1 MAVWVFPGQG
11 SQRPDMTAGLD
22 AAPALLREALDLIG
36 AGHRPDD
43 AGHLE
48 DPEDP
53 EFVQPALFVV
63 GVAAATALLRHE
75 PPPAAVIGH
84 SFGEFAALT
93 AAGALP
99 FETGLRLAVLRAR
112 AMARLAD
119 ARTGMAA
126 VLGLTPD
133 QVRAVCADITA
144 ATGDGDFVQVSNIN
158 SPSQAVVAGTTA
170 ALAAA
175 ADLCRERGAF
185 RVRPIRVPYAAHTPL
200 MAPAAAELR
209 AALGNADIRVPAA
222 KLYSCL
228 TGEATADPDR
238 IRELLVRGMTRP
250 VDFHAAVRAAAHDGH
265 RTFVELGPGS
275 PARLLGLIAET
286 LAAQVPPPRLRLVSS
301 DAEAKTPQPFGAGRS
316 RPRPNPTRQAV
327 DDAR

>member
-11 SQRPDMTAGLD
+11 SQRPDMTAGLA
-22 AAPALLREALDLIG
+22 AAPALLREARELIG
-36 AGHRPDD
+36 AGPGGGHGD
-43 AGHLE
+43 A
-48 DPEDP
+48 EDP

-75 PPPAAVIGH
+75 PAPAAVIGH

-112 AMARLAD
+112 AMARRAD
-119 ARTGMAA
+119 TRTGMLA
-126 VLGLTPD
+126 VLGLASSE
-133 QVRAVCADITA
+133 VRAVCADITQLA
-144 ATGDGDFVQVSNIN
+144 GDDSDFVQISNIN
-158 SPSQAVVAGTTA
+158 SPSQTVVAGTTA
-170 ALAAA
+170 ALADAA
-175 ADLCRERGAF
+175 ELCRARGAF
-185 RVRPIRVPYAAHTPL
+185 RVRPLRIPYAAHTPL

-209 AALGNADIRVPAA
+209 AALTGADIRVPAA

-238 IRELLVRGMTRP
+238 IRELLVQGMTRP
-250 VDFHAAVRAAAHDGH
+250 VDFHAAVTAAAHDGH
-265 RTFVELGPGS
+265 RSFVELGPGS
-275 PARLLGLIAET
+275 PARLLGLVGET
-286 LAAQVPPPRLRLVSS
+286 LAAEVPSPRLRLVSS
-301 DAEAKTPQPFGAGRS
+301 DAEAKTPRPFQAGRS
-316 RPRPNPTRQAV
+316 GPRPNPVRQAV

>member
-22 AAPALLREALDLIG
+22 AAPALLREAQDLIG
-36 AGHRPDD
+36 DRTPGLPGD
-43 AGHLE
+43 A
-48 DPEDP
+48 EDP

-75 PPPAAVIGH
+75 PAPTAVIGH

-93 AAGALP
+93 AAAALP

-112 AMARLAD
+112 AMARRAD
-119 ARTGMAA
+119 SRTGMLA
-126 VLGLTPD
+126 VLGLAASE
-133 QVRAVCADITA
+133 VRAVCEHVTDLTR
-144 ATGDGDFVQVSNIN
+144 DGDFVQVSNIN
-158 SPSQAVVAGTTA
+158 SPSQSVVAGTTA
-170 ALAAA
+170 ALDAA
-175 ADLCRERGAF
+175 ADLCRARGAF
-185 RVRPIRVPYAAHTPL
+185 RVRPLRVPYAAHTPL

-209 AALGNADIRVPAA
+209 AALTDADIRVPTA

-238 IRELLVRGMTRP
+238 IRELLVQGMTRP
-250 VDFHAAVRAAAHDGH
+250 VDFHAAVRAAAHHGH

-286 LAAQVPPPRLRLVSS
+286 LAAEVPSPRLRLVSS
-301 DAEAKTPQPFGAGRS
+301 DAEARTPHPFKAGRS
-316 RPRPNPTRQAV
+316 RPRPYPIRQGV